1 MKDSRGNNQRSR
13 GNLDQVPYNKV
24 NKDNSRKINNNR
36 NEKSSGAHTVI
47 QNNRQAKRLNDS
59 KGHISNN
66 SYTINQRKLNNS
78 SKKESNIVPQNSRL
92 AKSGIRPEP
101 LNSNP
106 HEEKFIPTFDKIEFD
121 AKTIKSF
128 MLYFDKNMNYTKRLA
143 KDEVKVIILYDK
155 KIDELINIYTFTEK
169 YLFFIISTFNK
180 ICHPFYYILS
190 ATYLKDVK
198 PYFAYFK
205 NLATIFENFSESLK
219 SIGQSIKYSS
229 REDETMNSELMNVEF
244 DLNNSVEKLNLIYS
258 DIFFI
263 ISNNLKENVLNKP
276 LYSKVD
282 TVEPKLLENLNKM
295 KKLVSKLEHR
305 RDKLIKKYKKE
316 HWFIFFFCI
325 L

>member
-1 MKDSRGNNQRSR
+1 MKDTRSNNQRPK
-13 GNLDQVPYNKV
+13 GNPDKVPYNKI

-47 QNNRQAKRLNDS
+47 QNNRQAKRINDS
-59 KGHISNN
+59 KSNISNN
-66 SYTINQRKLNNS
+66 SYTVNQRKLNDS
-78 SKKESNIVPQNSRL
+78 SKKDPNKIPQNSKL
-92 AKSGIRPEP
+92 AKSVIRPEP

-106 HEEKFIPTFDKIEFD
+106 NEGNFIATFEKMEFD

-128 MLYFDKNMNYTKRLA
+128 MIYFDKNMNYTKRLA
-143 KDEVKVIILYDK
+143 KDEVKVIMIYDK

-169 YLFFIISTFNK
+169 YLYFIISTFNK
-180 ICHPFYYILS
+180 ICQPFYHILS

-205 NLATIFENFSESLK
+205 NLANIFENFAENLK
-219 SIGQSIKYSS
+219 SIGQSIKNSS
-229 REDETMNSELMNVEF
+229 REDDTMNSELMNVEF

-263 ISNNLKENVLNKP
+263 ISSNLKENVLNKP

-295 KKLVSKLEHR
+295 NKLVSKLEHR
-305 RDKLIKKYKKE
+305 RDKLIKKYKK
-316 HWFIFFFCI
+316 
-325 L
+325 